1 MLKTLFA
8 KGRDIFSTIE
18 SAGDD
23 YHTVS
28 SKIGSSFLL
37 FYQALLGVEGYC
49 DSCLLNSSL
58 M

>member
-28 SKIGSSFLL
+28 SLPAVVFCYFTKP
-37 FYQALLGVEGYC
+37 Y
-49 DSCLLNSSL
+49 
-58 M
+58 